1 MTKLETLQLKL
12 TATRV
17 RMGVIEAT
25 HGAGCGH
32 PGVR

>member
-17 RMGVIEAT
+17 RMGVIEST
-25 HGAGCGH
+25 HGARTC
-32 PGVR
+32 